1 MLGRNPGRRAGISRF
16 RDSPFGCISSPCSVG
31 FLRPTMDFTRIK
43 YTVDRRTA
51 VITLSRPD
59 KHNALDDIMVEELSA
74 AFQTALRDAAV
85 KVVLLRADGESFCS
99 GADLAYLRRISTFDF
114 NQNQK
119 DSLQLMK
126 LFQQI
131 YALRK
136 PVIGLVQGAALAGGC
151 GLATVCDIV
160 IAARETAQFGYT
172 EVRIGFIP
180 ALVMVFLLR
189 RVGES
194 RARELT
200 LRGHTIGAEEAME
213 IGLVNSTV
221 PAIELDEAGRRLA
234 DELITRN
241 SGSSM
246 GLVKELLGRI
256 HGMSTTDALEYA
268 ANLNALTRMTE
279 DCKKGIDAF
288 LRKEPL
294 QW

>member
-1 MLGRNPGRRAGISRF
+1 
-16 RDSPFGCISSPCSVG
+16 
-31 FLRPTMDFTRIK
+31 MDFTRIK

-74 AFQTALRDAAV
+74 AFQTALRDATV